1 MAIITNKALRLSFT
15 TTDNKAFTIS
25 IADPREDV
33 TQAEVLAAMDT
44 VLNAGIFLTS
54 SGALTGIRD
63 VKVIDT
69 VTNDLYDPS

>member
-1 MAIITNKALRLSFT
+1 MAIVTNKVLRLSFA

-25 IADPREDV
+25 IADPREDI

-44 VLNAGIFLTS
+44 VLNENIFLTS

-69 VTNDLYDPS
+69 VSNDLFDPS